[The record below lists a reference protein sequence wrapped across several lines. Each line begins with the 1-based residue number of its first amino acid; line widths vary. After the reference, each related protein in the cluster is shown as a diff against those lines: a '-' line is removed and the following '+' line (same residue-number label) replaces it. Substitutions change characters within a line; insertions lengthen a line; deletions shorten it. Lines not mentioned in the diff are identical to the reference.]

1 MPSAREV
8 FRRSGLRCT
17 RQRAVLFE
25 ALRATKMHPTAEEL
39 HETVRTEEPGL
50 SLATVYNTLEALAE
64 RGLVRRIPSPRGN
77 GPSRY
82 DADISHHVHLTL
94 PDGRVVDLPE
104 HVGARIAAAVP
115 SEMHDWIRRE
125 YGVDLGPVNIEL
137 TAGAPRR
144 HSEHAGR

>member
-1 MPSAREV
+1 MPPARDV

-17 RQRAVLFE
+17 RQRAVLYE
-25 ALRATKMHPTAEEL
+25 ALRATKAHPTAEEL
-39 HETVRTEEPGL
+39 HETVRVEEPGL

-64 RGLVRRIPSPRGN
+64 RGLVRRIPSPKGN

-82 DADISHHVHLTL
+82 DADVSHHVHLTL

-115 SEMHDWIRRE
+115 GELHEWIKRE
-125 YGVDLGPVNIEL
+125 YGVEMGAVNIEL
-137 TAGAPRR
+137 AAGQPRHHHDR
-144 HSEHAGR
+144 PGR